1 MQIGTIG
8 AGQVAQAFA
17 RKAAAAGHR
26 MILSNRR
33 GPEDLT
39 PLASAIGTA
48 VSAAAREEAA
58 ACDIVLLAVPWSQVE
73 DALSGLPDWRGRI
86 LIDATNAFDG
96 EGRTVPDAAGSS
108 ELVAALAP
116 GARVVKAMNA
126 TFMTNFE
133 TAPPLGPFRRAIFVS
148 GDDGDAVEQV
158 ADLLEKFS
166 FAPVDLGPLALGG
179 RMQAVG
185 STLAGHDFFLP
196 WPAPRSFPAFNGAP
210 ERTR

>member
-26 MILSNRR
+26 VILSSRR
-33 GPEDLT
+33 GPEDLG
-39 PLASAIGTA
+39 LLVSAIGPE
-48 VSAAAREEAA
+48 VSAAARKDAA
-58 ACDIVLLAVPWSQVE
+58 ACDMVLLAVPWGQVE
-73 DALSGLPDWRGRI
+73 DALSGLPDWSGCI
-86 LIDATNAFDG
+86 LIDATNAFDD
-96 EGRTVPDAAGSS
+96 EGRTVRDAAGSS

-116 GARVVKAMNA
+116 GARVVKALNA

-133 TAPPLGPFRRAIFVS
+133 GSPVVGSFRRAIFVS
-148 GDDGDAVEQV
+148 GDDVDAVEQV
-158 ADLLEKFS
+158 AGLLEQFG

>member
-26 MILSNRR
+26 VILSSR
-33 GPEDLT
+33 GRDDLG
-39 PLASAIGTA
+39 PLASAIGTE
-48 VSAAAREEAA
+48 VRAAAREDAA
-58 ACDIVLLAVPWSQVE
+58 ACDMVLLAVPWGQVE
-73 DALSGLPDWRGRI
+73 DALSGLPNWRERI

-96 EGRTVPDAAGSS
+96 DGRTVPDAVGSS

-116 GARVVKAMNA
+116 GARVVKALNA

-133 TAPPLGPFRRAIFVS
+133 ASPAVGSFRRAVFVS

-158 ADLLEKFS
+158 ADLLDQFGV
-166 FAPVDLGPLALGG
+166 APVDLGPLALGG

>member
-33 GPEDLT
+33 GPEDLA

-96 EGRTVPDAAGSS
+96 EGRTVPDAASSS

-116 GARVVKAMNA
+116 GARVVKALNA

-133 TAPPLGPFRRAIFVS
+133 TAPAVGPFRRAIFVS

-158 ADLLEKFS
+158 ADLLEQFG

-185 STLAGHDFFLP
+185 STLAGHEFFLP